1 MLKKYG
7 RAAGFTD
14 TETKAL
20 IFLIIIFFAG
30 LIYKHFYQ
38 GPHDSDILFNYSEQD
53 SMFFAAV
60 NGENDSENLN
70 NISNKVVDYKQEV
83 LDFNKQ
89 DFKVKRTSLLKEK
102 SININTAGLTD
113 LIQLPGIG
121 EATAKNIVKY
131 RDTYGNFRNLEELM
145 NVKRIG
151 EKRFGQIK
159 KFLFIEKLKTS
170 FGAEEK

>member
-1 MLKKYG
+1 MLKKIG
-7 RAAGFTD
+7 RNAGFTD

-20 IFLIIIFFAG
+20 IFLIVIFFAG

-38 GPHDSDILFNYSEQD
+38 DIHREEIVYSYFEQD
-53 SMFFAAV
+53 SLFFAAV
-60 NGENDSENLN
+60 NGENDSQNLN

-83 LDFNKQ
+83 LDFNTQ
-89 DFKVKRTSLLKEK
+89 DFTKKRVSLLKEK
-102 SININTAGLTD
+102 SININTAGLND

-121 EATAKNIVKY
+121 EATAENILKY
-131 RDTYGNFRNLEELM
+131 RDTNGNFRNLEELM

-151 EKRFGQIK
+151 EKRFSQIK
-159 KFLFIEKLKTS
+159 EFLFIEKQKTS